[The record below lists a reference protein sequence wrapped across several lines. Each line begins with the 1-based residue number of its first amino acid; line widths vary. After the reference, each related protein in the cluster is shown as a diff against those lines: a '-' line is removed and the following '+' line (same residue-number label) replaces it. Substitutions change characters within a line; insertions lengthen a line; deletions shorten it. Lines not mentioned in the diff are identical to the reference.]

1 MTEQRTPTISAAT
14 NARCMKSY
22 SNGVSRTSI
31 RPGGVRARAYARESR
46 RMHRSPG
53 RPGRTGG
60 EYLPIDDDHPVE
72 PLRRTIEVVGCH
84 EDRQPAADPLAYQ
97 REQNL
102 FGRRIDARRRLVE
115 EQDARLLR
123 ERARDERPLLLSA
136 RELRDVP
143 TREAAQP
150 QRFYRRI
157 DDLAI
162 VRSEAFPRTQVRKP
176 AHRDDVPHAHR
187 EAPIDFFDLR
197 DVSDRPGRQT
207 ARSFPEDFDDPGG
220 RLDEAGDGLEER
232 RFPGAVRTDDPER
245 LTLVHQEI
253 DVVERGDRAEAD
265 GERAGANGAH
275 LRAFTIVSVS

>member
-1 MTEQRTPTISAAT
+1 MLANPGV
-14 NARCMKSY
+14 C
-22 SNGVSRTSI
+22 NGVQD
-31 RPGGVRARAYARESR
+31 V
-46 RMHRSPG
+46 
-53 RPGRTGG
+53 PGRTGG

-187 EAPIDFFDLR
+187 EAPSTSSPCGTYPTFPGGKRRGRFPKTSMIPAAGSMRPATALR
-197 DVSDRPGRQT
+197 SVD
-207 ARSFPEDFDDPGG
+207 FPEPFGPTIPSASPSFT
-220 RLDEAGDGLEER
+220 RKSTSSS
-232 RFPGAVRTDDPER
+232 AVTEPKRT
-245 LTLVHQEI
+245 
-253 DVVERGDRAEAD
+253 
-265 GERAGANGAH
+265 
-275 LRAFTIVSVS
+275 VSAQARTALI